1 MMRTRKQLPSAPT
14 VVDVAKDMQ
23 AAVWAEV
30 STRLLRGLRALLEGL
45 LEAEVTSHVGA
56 GRYERTTTRRGHRNG
71 HYSRNLLTTHGPL
84 PRLRVPRLL
93 AGGVDFTL
101 FDKYQRRQAAV
112 DTAIG
117 QLFLQGI
124 STRKLKNIAQDL
136 FGAPVSAG
144 TVSKAAVVLDADLQA
159 YQAQPFL

>member
-1 MMRTRKQLPSAPT
+1 
-14 VVDVAKDMQ
+14 MQ

-30 STRLLRGLRALLEGL
+30 STRLLRGFRALLEGL

-71 HYSRNLLTTHGPL
+71 HYSRDLLTTHGPL
-84 PRLRVPRLL
+84 PRLGVPRLL

-124 STRKLKNIAQDL
+124 STRKLKNIARDL
-136 FGAPVSAG
+136 FGGPVSAG
-144 TVSKAAVVLDADLQA
+144 TVSKAAAVLDVDLQA
-159 YQAQPFL
+159 YQTQPSY

>member
-1 MMRTRKQLPSAPT
+1 MMRARKQLPSAPT
-14 VVDVAKDMQ
+14 VVEVAKDMR

-71 HYSRNLLTTHGPL
+71 HYSRDLLTTHGPL

-101 FDKYQRRQAAV
+101 FDKYQ
-112 DTAIG
+112 
-117 QLFLQGI
+117 
-124 STRKLKNIAQDL
+124 S
-136 FGAPVSAG
+136 
-144 TVSKAAVVLDADLQA
+144 SKASGLGN
-159 YQAQPFL
+159 

>member
-1 MMRTRKQLPSAPT
+1 M
-14 VVDVAKDMQ
+14 
-23 AAVWAEV
+23 
-30 STRLLRGLRALLEGL
+30 
-45 LEAEVTSHVGA
+45 
-56 GRYERTTTRRGHRNG
+56 
-71 HYSRNLLTTHGPL
+71 
-84 PRLRVPRLL
+84 RVPRLL

-124 STRKLKNIAQDL
+124 STLKLKNIAQDL

>member
-45 LEAEVTSHVGA
+45 LEPEVTSQVGA

-93 AGGVDFTL
+93 HPHSKVPC
-101 FDKYQRRQAAV
+101 AA
-112 DTAIG
+112 DEPMRSSLTI
-117 QLFLQGI
+117 LEL
-124 STRKLKNIAQDL
+124 
-136 FGAPVSAG
+136 P
-144 TVSKAAVVLDADLQA
+144 
-159 YQAQPFL
+159 